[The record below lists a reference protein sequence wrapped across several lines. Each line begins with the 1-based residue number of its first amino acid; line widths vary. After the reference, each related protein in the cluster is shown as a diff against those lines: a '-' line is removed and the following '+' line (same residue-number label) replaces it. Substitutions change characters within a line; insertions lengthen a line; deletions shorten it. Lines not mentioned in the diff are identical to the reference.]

1 MSEKPRYNVTY
12 SDVTEWFP
20 QYTQLILFD
29 RKTCKTLRLKV
40 PAKFNQNATEFF
52 KDLSAAVQY
61 SIQSYAKYKREPQ
74 SISLF
79 DEQLYFQK
87 TARFMTENKF
97 DYFDIL
103 NSTIWEG

>member
-1 MSEKPRYNVTY
+1 MPEKPRYNATY
-12 SDVTEWFP
+12 SEVSEWFP
-20 QYTQLILFD
+20 QYIQLILFD
-29 RKTCKTLRLKV
+29 RKTCKTLRVKV
-40 PAKFNQNATEFF
+40 PSKFNRNATQFF
-52 KDLSAAVQY
+52 IDLSAAVQY

-74 SISLF
+74 SVPLF

-87 TARFMTENKF
+87 TARYMLENKF

>member
-1 MSEKPRYNVTY
+1 MSEKPRYNATY

-29 RKTCKTLRLKV
+29 RKTCKTLRIKV
-40 PAKFNQNATEFF
+40 PAKFTRNTVEFF
-52 KDLSAAVQY
+52 KDLTAAVQY

-74 SISLF
+74 SVSLI

-87 TARFMTENKF
+87 TARYLLENKF

>member
-1 MSEKPRYNVTY
+1 MTEKPRYNATY

-29 RKTCKTLRLKV
+29 RKTCKTLRVKV
-40 PAKFNQNATEFF
+40 PSKFHRNATQFF
-52 KDLSAAVQY
+52 IDLSAAVQY

-74 SISLF
+74 SVSLI

-87 TARFMTENKF
+87 TARYLLENKF
-97 DYFDIL
+97 DYTDIL

>member
-1 MSEKPRYNVTY
+1 MTEKPRYNATY

-29 RKTCKTLRLKV
+29 RKTCKTLRIKV

-61 SIQSYAKYKREPQ
+61 SIQSFAQYKREPQ
-74 SISLF
+74 SVSLIE
-79 DEQLYFQK
+79 EQLYFQK
-87 TARFMTENKF
+87 TARFMLENKF
-97 DYFDIL
+97 DYIDIL

>member
-1 MSEKPRYNVTY
+1 MSEKPRYNATY

-29 RKTCKTLRLKV
+29 RKTCKTLRIKV
-40 PAKFNQNATEFF
+40 PAKFHKNATEFL

-61 SIQSYAKYKREPQ
+61 SIKSYAKYKREPQ
-74 SISLF
+74 SVSLI

-87 TARFMTENKF
+87 TARYMTENNF

-103 NSTIWEG
+103 NSTMWEG

>member
-1 MSEKPRYNVTY
+1 MQDNPRYNATY

-29 RKTCKTLRLKV
+29 RKTCKTLRVKV
-40 PAKFNQNATEFF
+40 PYKFYRNATQFF
-52 KDLSAAVQY
+52 IDLSAAVQY
-61 SIQSYAKYKREPQ
+61 SIQSYAEYKREPQ
-74 SISLF
+74 SSTLIE
-79 DEQLYFQK
+79 EQLYFQK
-87 TARFMTENKF
+87 TARYLTENNF

>member
-1 MSEKPRYNVTY
+1 MAEKPRYNATY

-29 RKTCKTLRLKV
+29 RKTCKTLRIKV
-40 PAKFNQNATEFF
+40 PAKFNKNVTEFF

-61 SIQSYAKYKREPQ
+61 SIQSFAKYKREPQ
-74 SISLF
+74 SISLI

-87 TARFMTENKF
+87 TARYMIENNF
-97 DYFDIL
+97 DYFDVL
-103 NSTIWEG
+103 NSTIWEC

>member
-1 MSEKPRYNVTY
+1 MSEKPRYNATY
-12 SDVTEWFP
+12 SDITEWFP

-40 PAKFNQNATEFF
+40 PFKFNRNATQFF
-52 KDLSAAVQY
+52 IDLSAAVQY
-61 SIQSYAKYKREPQ
+61 SIQSYAKYKKEPQ
-74 SISLF
+74 SVSLVE
-79 DEQLYFQK
+79 EQLYFQK
-87 TARFMTENKF
+87 TARFLLENKF

>member
-1 MSEKPRYNVTY
+1 MPEKPRYNATY

-40 PAKFNQNATEFF
+40 PAKFTRNIVDFF

-61 SIQSYAKYKREPQ
+61 SIQSYAKYKRQPQ
-74 SISLF
+74 SVSLI
-79 DEQLYFQK
+79 DEQLYYQK
-87 TARFMTENKF
+87 TARYMLENKF

-103 NSTIWEG
+103 NSTIWEV

>member
-1 MSEKPRYNVTY
+1 MSEKPRYNATY

-40 PAKFNQNATEFF
+40 PAKFDKNATEFF

-74 SISLF
+74 SVFLL

-87 TARFMTENKF
+87 TARYLLENKF

>member
-1 MSEKPRYNVTY
+1 MPEKPRYNATY

-40 PAKFNQNATEFF
+40 PAKFTQNIVEFF

-61 SIQSYAKYKREPQ
+61 SIQSYAEYKREPQ
-74 SISLF
+74 SISLI

-87 TARFMTENKF
+87 TARYILENKF

>member
-1 MSEKPRYNVTY
+1 MAEKPRYNTTY

-29 RKTCKTLRLKV
+29 RDTCKTLRLKV
-40 PAKFNQNATEFF
+40 PAKFNRNAVEFF

-74 SISLF
+74 SVTLI

-87 TARFMTENKF
+87 TARYMLENKF

-103 NSTIWEG
+103 NSAIWEG

>member
-1 MSEKPRYNVTY
+1 MSEKTRYNATY
-12 SDVTEWFP
+12 SEVTEWFP
-20 QYTQLILFD
+20 QYIQLILFD
-29 RKTCKTLRLKV
+29 RKTCKTLRIKV

-61 SIQSYAKYKREPQ
+61 SIQSFAKYKREPQ
-74 SISLF
+74 SISLI

-87 TARFMTENKF
+87 TARYMVENKF
-97 DYFDIL
+97 NYIDII

>member
-1 MSEKPRYNVTY
+1 MPDKPRYNATY
-12 SDVTEWFP
+12 SEVTEWFP

-29 RKTCKTLRLKV
+29 RKTCKTLRLKI
-40 PAKFNQNATEFF
+40 PYKFTRNVTEFF
-52 KDLSAAVQY
+52 KDLTAAVQY

-74 SISLF
+74 SCVLIE
-79 DEQLYFQK
+79 EQLYFQK
-87 TARFMTENKF
+87 TARYLTENNF

>member
-1 MSEKPRYNVTY
+1 MTEKPRYNATY

-20 QYTQLILFD
+20 QYTQLIIFD
-29 RKTCKTLRLKV
+29 RNTCKTLRLKV
-40 PAKFNQNATEFF
+40 PAKFSRNVTEFF
-52 KDLSAAVQY
+52 MDLSAAVQY

-74 SISLF
+74 SISLI

-87 TARFMTENKF
+87 TARYMVENKF
-97 DYFDIL
+97 NYIDIL

>member
-1 MSEKPRYNVTY
+1 MSEKPRYNATY

-40 PAKFNQNATEFF
+40 PYKFCRNATQFF
-52 KDLSAAVQY
+52 IDLSAAVQY
-61 SIQSYAKYKREPQ
+61 SIQSYAEYKREPQ
-74 SISLF
+74 SCVLIE
-79 DEQLYFQK
+79 EQLYFQK
-87 TARFMTENKF
+87 TARYLTENNF

>member
-1 MSEKPRYNVTY
+1 MSEKPRYNATY

-40 PAKFNQNATEFF
+40 PANFTRNTVEFF
-52 KDLSAAVQY
+52 KDLTAAVQY

-74 SISLF
+74 SVSLI

-87 TARFMTENKF
+87 TARYLLENKF

-103 NSTIWEG
+103 NSTIWGG

>member
-1 MSEKPRYNVTY
+1 MPDKPRYNATY

-29 RKTCKTLRLKV
+29 RKTCKTLRVKV
-40 PAKFNQNATEFF
+40 PYKFYRNATQFF
-52 KDLSAAVQY
+52 IDLSAAVQY
-61 SIQSYAKYKREPQ
+61 SIQSYAEYKREPQ
-74 SISLF
+74 SCVLIE
-79 DEQLYFQK
+79 EQLYFQK
-87 TARFMTENKF
+87 TARYLTENNF

>member
-1 MSEKPRYNVTY
+1 MSENPRYNATY
-12 SDVTEWFP
+12 SEVTEWFP

-40 PAKFNQNATEFF
+40 PEKFNRNTAEFF

-74 SISLF
+74 SVSLIN
-79 DEQLYFQK
+79 EQLYFQK
-87 TARFMTENKF
+87 TARYLTENKF

>member
-1 MSEKPRYNVTY
+1 MSEKPRYNATY
-12 SDVTEWFP
+12 SEVTEWFP
-20 QYTQLILFD
+20 QYIQLILFD
-29 RKTCKTLRLKV
+29 RKTCKTLRIKV

-74 SISLF
+74 SLSLI

-87 TARFMTENKF
+87 TARFILENKF

>member
-20 QYTQLILFD
+20 QYTQLIIFD
-29 RKTCKTLRLKV
+29 RNTCKTLRLKV
-40 PAKFNQNATEFF
+40 PAKFTRNATEFF

-61 SIQSYAKYKREPQ
+61 SIQSFAKYKREPQ
-74 SISLF
+74 SVSLIE
-79 DEQLYFQK
+79 EQLYFQK
-87 TARFMTENKF
+87 TARYMLENKF

>member
-1 MSEKPRYNVTY
+1 MAEKPRYNITY

-29 RKTCKTLRLKV
+29 RDTCKTLRLKV
-40 PAKFNQNATEFF
+40 PAKFNRNAVEFF

-74 SISLF
+74 SVTLI

-87 TARFMTENKF
+87 TARYMLENKF

-103 NSTIWEG
+103 NSAIWEG